1 MKIVCP
7 ECSQKCELGDEYDGV
22 TVECPRCGKEFV
34 ARKPVPLIV
43 CPACQGRASVMAEAC
58 PHCGHPILPPAPKP
72 SPMPQTVIR
81 PQQPDQP
88 IRVETGENVWS
99 RNRGCVDFLV
109 FGPLTVIVLI
119 IILYG
124 CSKMNGM

>member
-43 CPACQGRASVMAEAC
+43 CPACQGRVSVMAEAC
-58 PHCGHPILPPAPKP
+58 PHCGHPILPEVLKQEP
-72 SPMPQTVIR
+72 SQIVFSENHHPNRYLPFFYVDWKYLVLMVIMF
-81 PQQPDQP
+81 
-88 IRVETGENVWS
+88 ILVGFWIY
-99 RNRGCVDFLV
+99 GDF
-109 FGPLTVIVLI
+109 
-119 IILYG
+119 
-124 CSKMNGM
+124 